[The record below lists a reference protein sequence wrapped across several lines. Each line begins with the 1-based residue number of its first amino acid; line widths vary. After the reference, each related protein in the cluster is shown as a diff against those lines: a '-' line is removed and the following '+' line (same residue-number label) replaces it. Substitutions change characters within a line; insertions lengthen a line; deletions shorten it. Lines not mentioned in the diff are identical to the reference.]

1 MDLVLSNFLKDYMV
15 SEDDLLSSFGTSN
28 YSDYGDNTGVKNK
41 STLKKAPG
49 IDVKPF
55 ADLASEMKGVKDVLS
70 NTEDAEKALDEQT
83 FKDKLGKG
91 IGVAAQAAPVAL
103 DMISNLKGDK
113 WDTSA
118 HGGGVGS
125 ATGAMVTSGAQAAM
139 TGAKIAGPW
148 GAAVGGV
155 LGAGTALIGNK
166 KAKQEYRQNRKEY
179 NIAESAIEKA
189 KREEEYRYSKG
200 LEMIN
205 DLKSLREKQLGFLM

>member
-28 YSDYGDNTGVKNK
+28 YSDYGDNTGVKSK

-49 IDVKPF
+49 INAKPF

-70 NTEDAEKALDEQT
+70 NTENAEKAMAQQSLKET
-83 FKDKLGKG
+83 AGN
-91 IGVAAQAAPVAL
+91 VANIAGQAAPVAL
-103 DMISNLKGDK
+103 DMISNLKGNK

-139 TGAKIAGPW
+139 TGAKIAGPV
-148 GAAVGGV
+148 GAVVGGV
-155 LGAGTALIGNK
+155 LGAGSALIGNK
-166 KAKQEYRQNRKEY
+166 KAKQEYRQNRKNY